1 MWKVDVAT
9 EADADQLVDLYA
21 RVWNKFEGILPHQ
34 LLNNRRADK
43 NEIIQAMG
51 SKKYFIIQ
59 DEGKILGVARTSLE
73 HGTCLLDRMVVDEEH
88 RKRGIGSALINSI
101 VNFAKENNVTK
112 VWLNTNTKLK
122 DAMSLYTK
130 MGFKECGHFNKHFWG
145 DDVKFYELL
154 LE

>member
-1 MWKVDVAT
+1 MWKVEVAT

-21 RVWNKFEGILPHQ
+21 RVWNKFEGVLPQQ

-43 NEIIQAMG
+43 NEIMQAMD
-51 SKKYFIIQ
+51 SKKYFIIRGE
-59 DEGKILGVARTSLE
+59 DKILGVARTSLE
-73 HGTCLLDRMVVDEEH
+73 HGTCLLDRMVVDEEN
-88 RKRGIGSALINSI
+88 RKQGIGSTLINSI
-101 VNFAKENNVTK
+101 ISYAKENNVTK

-145 DDVKFYELL
+145 DDVKFYELM